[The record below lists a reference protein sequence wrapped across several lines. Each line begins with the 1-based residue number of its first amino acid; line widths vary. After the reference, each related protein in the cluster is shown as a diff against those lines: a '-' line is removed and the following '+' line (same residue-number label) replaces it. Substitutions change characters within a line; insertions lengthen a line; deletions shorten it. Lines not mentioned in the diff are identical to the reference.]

1 MFIKTFFR
9 FLVLSLSCSFVITL
23 RCFQCS
29 SSFSKNCNRMQRK
42 EYCPSHT
49 YECLTLTYSY
59 EVDDGSQVLTKD
71 VYQKKCVP
79 RDANNCQ
86 SYCVTHRL
94 LGAVYCKVQCCSR
107 NLCNER
113 KPTSQKKPRISS
125 SCKQPFSFVLILTL
139 LVMYCFLV
147 HLLTFNS

>member
-1 MFIKTFFR
+1 
-9 FLVLSLSCSFVITL
+9 
-23 RCFQCS
+23 
-29 SSFSKNCNRMQRK
+29 MQRK

-94 LGAVYCKVQCCSR
+94 LGAVYCKVNVLSR
-107 NLCNER
+107 QFIEITEEYFLFKNLF
-113 KPTSQKKPRISS
+113 SQ
-125 SCKQPFSFVLILTL
+125 FSFLWLICLTL
-139 LVMYCFLV
+139 FIQSKISLLIILGQKYEKSRSKISQQVVFFRHVLLRPFL
-147 HLLTFNS
+147 H